1 MAAHFA
7 RPIIERGVFSRR
19 CILEPQGFDPTNG
32 RGPDNRPPGAI
43 TALLV
48 QLRCEQNGYVRP
60 SGKNGNVEQPF
71 RPMWDF

>member
-32 RGPDNRPPGAI
+32 RGPDNRPPSAI

-48 QLRCEQNGYVRP
+48 QLRCEQNGYVHRFALRVKTATL
-60 SGKNGNVEQPF
+60 SS
-71 RPMWDF
+71 RSD